1 LTWTDS
7 SHGQD
12 NVMMQVFAPRS
23 SPLPGA
29 VVVITGASSGIGRAT
44 ARHFARMGACLVLA
58 ARRHELLR
66 EVVHECERL
75 GGRAMAVP
83 TDVTD
88 AEAVRRLADAA
99 VEAFGG
105 IDVWVNNAGA
115 GVFGPFTEARIELHR
130 QVVEIN
136 LLGTM
141 HGAAAALPVF
151 LRQGHGVLINNI
163 SMGGW
168 APTPFAAAYTASK
181 FGLRGFTASL
191 RQELKHH
198 RDIHVCAVFPSIIDT
213 PGFGHGAN
221 VSGRALAPTG
231 TIYAPE
237 DVAQAIAG
245 LVERPR
251 DEVAVGWPARAGQ
264 VAYALAPRPTENLLG
279 AAMRRYLRNAPPA
292 PRTEGALM
300 RPVPKGTGVSGGL
313 RSRQTPPPSRGRSLG
328 LALAAVLVG
337 AGALAAAQAL
347 PRRER

>member
-168 APTPFAAAYTASK
+168 APTPFAAA
-181 FGLRGFTASL
+181 
-191 RQELKHH
+191 
-198 RDIHVCAVFPSIIDT
+198 
-213 PGFGHGAN
+213 
-221 VSGRALAPTG
+221 
-231 TIYAPE
+231 
-237 DVAQAIAG
+237 
-245 LVERPR
+245 
-251 DEVAVGWPARAGQ
+251 
-264 VAYALAPRPTENLLG
+264 
-279 AAMRRYLRNAPPA
+279 
-292 PRTEGALM
+292 
-300 RPVPKGTGVSGGL
+300 
-313 RSRQTPPPSRGRSLG
+313 
-328 LALAAVLVG
+328 
-337 AGALAAAQAL
+337 
-347 PRRER
+347 